1 MTRYAEPCS
10 FDKIKNVGGP
20 ELFEGNIKCLV
31 FHWRKILI
39 AALYFY
45 IRILR
50 RHIIYCDEW
59 CKKSLVLIS
68 NLRCEKNE
76 QVETEK
82 IIQYIVCMY
91 VCMYVCMLSC

>member
-1 MTRYAEPCS
+1 MTRYAESCS

-20 ELFEGNIKCLV
+20 ELFERNIKHLV

-50 RHIIYCDEW
+50 RHVIYCDKW
-59 CKKSLVLIS
+59 CKNSLVLIS
-68 NLRCEKNE
+68 NLRCERMNKLRQKKEFN
-76 QVETEK
+76 TL
-82 IIQYIVCMY
+82 
-91 VCMYVCMLSC
+91 YVCMLSC